1 MAAPSSV
8 KWCSSLS
15 GLCSYLVLSIC
26 CACQGSSQ
34 QPSTLPGYSSLL
46 SFYFI
51 LFCLNH
57 AFAYLSQIS
66 SCLLNK
72 LELSSGEQPK
82 ALNQLERVLL
92 FKNLKVSLSLLPSYL
107 IPFFSCKHH
116 VRDSYVVCS
125 KSLHSFDTAWLLG
138 RMHAVVAL
146 QCCGCS
152 WGRLGRERPLFSAA
166 LDVLVSAI

>member
-8 KWCSSLS
+8 MSFLPC
-15 GLCSYLVLSIC
+15 LV
-26 CACQGSSQ
+26 CAVALYCLFAVHAQGSCQ

-72 LELSSGEQPK
+72 LELNSGEQPK

-92 FKNLKVSLSLLPSYL
+92 FKNLKVSLSLLSSYL
-107 IPFFSCKHH
+107 IPFF
-116 VRDSYVVCS
+116 
-125 KSLHSFDTAWLLG
+125 LL
-138 RMHAVVAL
+138 L
-146 QCCGCS
+146 
-152 WGRLGRERPLFSAA
+152 
-166 LDVLVSAI
+166 